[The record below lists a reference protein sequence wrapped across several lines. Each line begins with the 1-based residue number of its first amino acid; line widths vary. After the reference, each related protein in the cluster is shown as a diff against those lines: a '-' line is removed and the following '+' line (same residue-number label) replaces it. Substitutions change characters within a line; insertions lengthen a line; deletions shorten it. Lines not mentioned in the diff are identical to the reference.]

1 MIQKK
6 VHYLKRCFRCLLS
19 LALMA
24 GICGSPLLEAKPS
37 RKSSSNNS
45 RSSSKSSSSRSSQPQ
60 SSSRSSS
67 QRSQSTSN
75 RSSRSK
81 SSPTQ
86 RSQPKSS
93 QSKSSRP
100 QSSRAQ
106 PKSTPSTSKRPSR
119 SSRPTSKVAPQKSTP
134 KVSNRGT
141 GKSKPSFKVTPKTT
155 RPAFKIPQTSK
166 RPNVKGNSKTPPSR
180 VPSLKIPNR
189 KPGTTKD
196 LPKPGKNVVKPKP
209 GKNNVFKPGKGTFNP
224 KPGKGTF
231 VPKPGKG
238 TFVPK
243 PGKNVV
249 KPKPGK
255 NNVFKPGK
263 GTFNPKP
270 GKGTFVPKPGKGI
283 KVPKPGKGIKVPN
296 LGKGKQIPPVKG
308 ISGKNAFGKPGKQP
322 GKLDLSKNKGFSKG
336 KGKLKGN
343 QFQPFPPSKK
353 WIGKNGVPLKKDLFK
368 GKNIKPINAS
378 LDKQLKAGKL
388 NSLIN
393 SKKSKKW
400 NLKKQF
406 NLHKKGDVARQMHF
420 HKNLLKHGGWR
431 NRTLFGRMSLS
442 YTNTHFGSWYAGPG
456 VYPSYCWSPHWSEWV
471 DWCWWD
477 WCHPICDPRPLFCRP
492 VICEPCVAWDWYE
505 CPVWQPLPIVTCGTW
520 VDVEPIVINTGLDL
534 QMLAVRFVDSGHA
547 EEELGPRFR
556 VWFRNNSTV
565 DIYKPFN
572 VMLMASNSHELTE
585 GVPEAGSRVDN
596 IAAGQIQSV
605 DIRLPFAAST
615 MSTDAEGNEVP
626 FEQLHVLIDSHQEI
640 PEAFEENNG
649 AVMARVDV
657 LSVDPA
663 LFSTDTEVVV
673 SGGMVNL
680 AGEGL
685 GPEPG
690 KVLMSLNGMNFEAEI
705 HGWYDLGV
713 RVKMPEL
720 PLLDAA
726 EATLIVVR
734 GDGAASNPIE
744 VQFAPLMA
752 EVVAE

>member
-1 MIQKK
+1 MMIQKK
-6 VHYLKRCFRCLLS
+6 VHYLKHYFRCLLS

-24 GICGSPLLEAKPS
+24 GICGSPLLAADSS
-37 RKSSSNNS
+37 RKSSR
-45 RSSSKSSSSRSSQPQ
+45 RSSLKSSSSRSSQPQ
-60 SSSRSSS
+60 
-67 QRSQSTSN
+67 RSQSSSK
-75 RSSRSK
+75 RSSRSQSSSQSK
-81 SSPTQ
+81 SSRPQ
-86 RSQPKSS
+86 SSQPQSSQPKSS
-93 QSKSSRP
+93 QSKSSRS
-100 QSSRAQ
+100 QSSRTQRTQ
-106 PKSTPSTSKRPSR
+106 PKSTPSTSKRSSR
-119 SSRPTSKVAPQKSTP
+119 SSRPASKVTPQRSTP

-141 GKSKPSFKVTPKTT
+141 GKSRPSFKVTPKTT
-155 RPAFKIPQTSK
+155 RPAYKIPQTSK
-166 RPNVKGNSKTPPSR
+166 RPSVKGISKTPPSR

-196 LPKPGKNVVKPKP
+196 LPKPGKGTFVPKPGKGTFVPKPGKNNVKPKP

-231 VPKPGKG
+231 VPKPGK
-238 TFVPK
+238 
-243 PGKNVV
+243 NNV

-283 KVPKPGKGIKVPN
+283 NVPKPGKGNKVPN
-296 LGKGKQIPPVKG
+296 LGKG
-308 ISGKNAFGKPGKQP
+308 
-322 GKLDLSKNKGFSKG
+322 
-336 KGKLKGN
+336 N
-343 QFQPFPPSKK
+343 QFQPIPPSKK

-378 LDKQLKAGKL
+378 LQKQLKAGKL

-406 NLHKKGDVARQMHF
+406 DLHKKGDVARQMHF

-442 YTNTHFGSWYAGPG
+442 YTKSHFGCWYAGPG

-556 VWFRNNSTV
+556 VWFRNNSNV
-565 DIYKPFN
+565 DIHKPFN
-572 VMLMASNSHELTE
+572 VMLLASNSHELSE

-626 FEQLHVLIDSHQEI
+626 FEQLHVLIDSHREI

-690 KVLMSLNGMNFEAEI
+690 KVLVSLNGMNFEAEI